1 MSNLRN
7 RLLIIAALIIAS
19 IWALFPRTAVERRES
34 PEGIVSYDTVRRFPL
49 KKGLD
54 LAGGMY
60 MSLEV
65 DDTKQAVANESD
77 ALDRA
82 LTVLRERI
90 DEFGVVEPTVQKVGN
105 DRIIVELPGV
115 QDEERALAIVQQQA
129 FLEFKITD
137 ETDALVRALPRID
150 RIIREKGLAPAA
162 GASADTGRKAG
173 DPLASLFSGDSA
185 GQDTTGKAGAGRD
198 TSGTDTTGVDS
209 LFGAANRDGPL
220 SSVLSAGTIPG
231 EYLVAVTDA
240 PKVEQYLSIPEVRAA
255 IPPGRELLWG
265 NDTIPMGQVGYRAL
279 YMVNSRAILVGDKLI
294 DASPQ
299 QTQMEGTVVS
309 FTLSNEGGRRFRTET
324 QRNIGKYM
332 AIILD
337 KTVMGRPPVIQSAIG
352 TQGQITMG
360 GRRFQ
365 DATDLAL
372 VLRAGALPVPLRVEE
387 IRKIGASLG
396 QDAIDK
402 GRNAGLMAVGLVI
415 LIMVVYYRF
424 SGMLAVIGLMF
435 YALITLA
442 VLAAFNA
449 TLTLPGLAG
458 FVLSIGMAV
467 DANFLIFE
475 RIREEMAFGKTTRTA
490 INEGFDHAWSAIVDT
505 HVTTAL
511 TAVILYQFGT
521 GPVQGFAV
529 ALIAGLAASM
539 VSAIFVVRTLFLMWL
554 QRTNATQ
561 PLSI

>member
-7 RLLIIAALIIAS
+7 RLLLIAALIVAS
-19 IWALFPRTAVERRES
+19 LWALFPRTAVERREAS
-34 PEGIVSYDTVRRFPL
+34 NGVVSYDTVRRFPL

-65 DDTKQAVANESD
+65 DDSKQAVTNESD
-77 ALDRA
+77 ALERA

-90 DEFGVVEPTVQKVGN
+90 DQFGVVEPTVQKVGT

-137 ETDALVRALPRID
+137 ESDALVRALPRLD
-150 RIIREKGLAPAA
+150 RIIREKGLAPAGPATA
-162 GASADTGRKAG
+162 GDTGRQAG
-173 DPLASLFSGDSA
+173 DPLAGLFAGDTARRDSA
-185 GQDTTGKAGAGRD
+185 RADSTASDSTQ
-198 TSGTDTTGVDS
+198 SDS
-209 LFGAANRDGPL
+209 LFGSTNRDGPL
-220 SSVLSAGTIPG
+220 SSVLTAGTIPG
-231 EYLVAVTDA
+231 EYLVALTDA
-240 PKVEQYLSIPEVRAA
+240 QKVERYLSLPEVRAA

-265 NDTIPMGQVGYRAL
+265 SDTMPMGQVGYRPL
-279 YMVNSRAILVGDKLI
+279 YMVHNRAILIGDKLI
-294 DASPQ
+294 DATPQ
-299 QTQMEGTVVS
+299 QSQMEGTVVA

-324 QRNIGKYM
+324 QKNVGKYM

-387 IRKIGASLG
+387 IRKIGPSLG
-396 QDAIDK
+396 QDAIDQ
-402 GRNAGLMAVGLVI
+402 GRNAGLLAVGLVV
-415 LIMVVYYRF
+415 LIMLVYYRF

-435 YALITLA
+435 YALVTLA
-442 VLAAFNA
+442 VLAAFGA

-475 RIREEMAFGKTTRTA
+475 RIREEMVVGKTTRTA

-529 ALIAGLAASM
+529 ALLAGLAASM

>member
-7 RLLIIAALIIAS
+7 RLLIIAALIVAS
-19 IWALFPRTAVERRES
+19 LIALFPRDVRVRRES
-34 PEGIVSYDTVRRFPL
+34 PDGTISFDTVKRIPL
-49 KKGLD
+49 KRGLD

-65 DDTKQAVANESD
+65 DDSKQAVANPSD

-82 LTVLRERI
+82 MVVLRERI
-90 DEFGVVEPTVQKVGN
+90 DQFGVVEPNVQKVGDN
-105 DRIIVELPGV
+105 RIIVELPDV

-137 ETDALVRALPRID
+137 ETDALVRALPRLD
-150 RIIREKGLAPAA
+150 RIIRDKGLAPAA
-162 GASADTGRKAG
+162 AAGVGDTARKAG
-173 DPLASLFSGDSA
+173 DPFAGLFQGDSA
-185 GQDTTGKAGAGRD
+185 GRDSAGAKSD
-198 TSGTDTTGVDS
+198 STQADS
-209 LFGAANRDGPL
+209 LFGATTRDGPL
-220 SSVLSAGTIPG
+220 SSVLSAGNIPG
-231 EYLVAVTDA
+231 EYLVALSDA
-240 PKVEQYLSIPEVRAA
+240 DKVAQYLSIPEVRAA
-255 IPPGRELLWG
+255 IPPGREILWG
-265 NDTIPMGQVGYRAL
+265 NDTIPLGQVGYRAL
-279 YMVNSRAILVGDKLI
+279 YVVNSRAILLGDKLI

-299 QTQMEGTVVS
+299 QSPMEGTVVS
-309 FTLSNEGGRRFRTET
+309 FTLNNQGGRNFRQET

-396 QDAIDK
+396 QDAIDQ
-402 GRNAGLMAVGLVI
+402 GRNAGILAVSLVI
-415 LIMVVYYRF
+415 LIMIVYYRF

-442 VLAAFNA
+442 VLAAFGA

-475 RIREEMAFGKTTRTA
+475 RIREEMTAGKTTRTA

-529 ALIAGLAASM
+529 ALLAGLAASM
-539 VSAIFVVRTLFLMWL
+539 ISAIFVVRTLFLMWL

>member
-7 RLLIIAALIIAS
+7 RLLIIAAMIVAS
-19 IWALFPRTAVERRES
+19 IWALFPRQVRERRES
-34 PEGIVSYDTVRRFPL
+34 AEGVVSYDTVKRFPL
-49 KKGLD
+49 KRGLD

-65 DDTKQAVANESD
+65 DDSKQAVANQSD

-90 DEFGVVEPTVQKVGN
+90 DQFGVVEPTVQKAGDN
-105 DRIIVELPGV
+105 RIIVELPGID
-115 QDEERALAIVQQQA
+115 DEERALAIVQQQA

-137 ETDALVRALPRID
+137 TTNALVRALPRLD
-150 RIIREKGLAPAA
+150 RIIREKGAAVVAA
-162 GASADTGRKAG
+162 GGAATDSGRRAG
-173 DPLASLFSGDSA
+173 DPLAGLFN
-185 GQDTTGKAGAGRD
+185 QDTAGRD
-198 TSGTDTTGVDS
+198 STTGAGQADSTNADS
-209 LFGAANRDGPL
+209 LLGANSREGPL
-220 SSVLSAGTIPG
+220 SSVLSGGQIPG
-231 EYLVAVTDA
+231 EYFVSLEDFPA
-240 PKVEQYLSIPEVRAA
+240 VEQYLTIPEVRAA
-255 IPPGRELLWG
+255 LPPGRELLWG
-265 NDTIPMGQVGYRAL
+265 SDTVTLGQENFRAL
-279 YMVNSRAILVGDKLI
+279 YVVNSRAILLGDKLEN
-294 DASPQ
+294 ATPQ
-299 QTQMEGTVVS
+299 QSQMDGTVVS
-309 FTLSNEGGRRFRTET
+309 FTLSNEGGRRFRSET
-324 QRNIGKYM
+324 QANIGKYM
-332 AIILD
+332 AIVLD
-337 KTVMGRPPVIQSAIG
+337 KRVIGRPPVIQSAIG
-352 TQGQITMG
+352 TNGQITMG

-387 IRKIGASLG
+387 LRKIGPSLG
-396 QDAIDK
+396 QDAIDQ
-402 GRNAGLMAVGLVI
+402 GRNAGLLAVGLVI
-415 LIMVVYYRF
+415 AIMLVYYRF
-424 SGMLAVIGLMF
+424 SGMLAVIGLFF
-435 YALITLA
+435 YGLVTLA

-475 RIREEMAFGKTTRTA
+475 RIREEMTAGKSARTA

-529 ALIAGLAASM
+529 ALLAGLAASM
-539 VSAIFVVRTLFLMWL
+539 ISAIFVVRTLFLMWL

>member
-7 RLLIIAALIIAS
+7 RLLIIAALIVAS
-19 IWALFPRTAVERRES
+19 IWALFPRTAIERRES
-34 PEGIVSYDTVRRFPL
+34 AEGIVSYDTVRRFPL

-65 DDTKQAVANESD
+65 DDSKQAVTNESD

-90 DEFGVVEPTVQKVGN
+90 DQFGVVEPTVQKVG
-105 DRIIVELPGV
+105 DSRIIVELPGV
-115 QDEERALAIVQQQA
+115 QDEERALAIVQKQA

-137 ETDALVRALPRID
+137 ESDALVRALPRLD
-150 RIIREKGLAPAA
+150 RIIREKGLAPAGTVA
-162 GASADTGRKAG
+162 GGDTAVRAG
-173 DPLASLFSGDSA
+173 NPLADLFAGDSA
-185 GQDTTGKAGAGRD
+185 RQDSAGRD
-198 TSGTDTTGVDS
+198 STRGDSAQTDS

-220 SSVLSAGTIPG
+220 SSVLSAGAMPG
-231 EYLVAVTDA
+231 EYLVALTDA

-265 NDTIPMGQVGYRAL
+265 SDTVPMGQVGYRPL
-279 YMVNSRAILVGDKLI
+279 YMVHNRAILVGDKLI
-294 DASPQ
+294 DAAPQ
-299 QTQMEGTVVS
+299 QSPMEGTVVS

-396 QDAIDK
+396 QDAIDQ
-402 GRNAGLMAVGLVI
+402 GRNAGMLAVGLVV

-442 VLAAFNA
+442 VLAAFGA

-475 RIREEMAFGKTTRTA
+475 RIREEMAVGKTTRTA

-529 ALIAGLAASM
+529 ALLAGLAASM
-539 VSAIFVVRTLFLMWL
+539 VSAIFVVRTLFLLWL

>member
-1 MSNLRN
+1 MSKLSH
-7 RLLIIAALIIAS
+7 RLALIAALIVAS
-19 IWALFPRTAVERRES
+19 IWALFPRSVVERKED
-34 PEGIVSYDTVRRFPL
+34 ETTGIVSYDTVSRFPL
-49 KKGLD
+49 KRGLD

-65 DDTKQAVANESD
+65 DDSKQAVANESD

-90 DEFGVVEPTVQKVGN
+90 DEFGVVEPTVQKVGA

-137 ETDALVRALPRID
+137 TTDALVRALPRLD
-150 RIIREKGLAPAA
+150 RIIRDKGLAPA
-162 GASADTGRKAG
+162 GAATPGDTSRKAA
-173 DPLASLFSGDSA
+173 DPLASLFAGDSA
-185 GQDTTGKAGAGRD
+185 GQDSTRRDSTGADSAG
-198 TSGTDTTGVDS
+198 TDS
-209 LFGAANRDGPL
+209 LFGGANRDGPL
-220 SSVLSAGTIPG
+220 STVLSAGGIPG
-231 EYLVAVTDA
+231 EYLVALTDVQR
-240 PKVEQYLSIPEVRAA
+240 VEQYLSIPEVRAA

-265 NDTIPMGQVGYRAL
+265 NDTIPMGQVGYKPPSL
-279 YMVNSRAILVGDKLI
+279 VNSRAILLGDKLT
-294 DASPQ
+294 DATPQ
-299 QTQMEGTVVS
+299 QDQMEGTVVS

-337 KTVMGRPPVIQSAIG
+337 KTVIGRPPVIQSAIG
-352 TQGQITMG
+352 TNGQITMG

-387 IRKIGASLG
+387 IRKIGPSLG
-396 QDAIDK
+396 QDAIDQ
-402 GRNAGLMAVGLVI
+402 GRNAGILAVSLVV

-435 YALITLA
+435 YALVTLA

-475 RIREEMAFGKTTRTA
+475 RIREEMAAGKTTRTA
-490 INEGFDHAWSAIVDT
+490 ISEGFDHAWSAIVDT

-511 TAVILYQFGT
+511 TAAILYQFGT
-521 GPVQGFAV
+521 GPVRGFAV
-529 ALIAGLAASM
+529 ALLAGLAASM
-539 VSAIFVVRTLFLMWL
+539 VSAIFVVRTLFLLWL
-554 QRTNATQ
+554 DRTRASQ

>member
-7 RLLIIAALIIAS
+7 RLLLIAALIIAS
-19 IWALFPRTAVERRES
+19 LWALFPRNVVERRES
-34 PEGIVSYDTVRRFPL
+34 ADGAVSYDTVRRFPL
-49 KKGLD
+49 KRGLD

-65 DDTKQAVANESD
+65 DDSKQAVVNESD

-90 DEFGVVEPTVQKVGN
+90 DEFGVVEPTIQKVGSS
-105 DRIIVELPGV
+105 RIIVELPGV
-115 QDEERALAIVQQQA
+115 DDEERALSIVQQQA
-129 FLEFKITD
+129 YLEFKITD
-137 ETDALVRALPRID
+137 ESDALVRALPRLD
-150 RIIREKGLAPAA
+150 RIIRDKGLAPAA
-162 GASADTGRKAG
+162 VTTLGDTGKRAA
-173 DPLASLFSGDSA
+173 DPLASLFTGDST
-185 GQDTTGKAGAGRD
+185 QDSTKVDSTK
-198 TSGTDTTGVDS
+198 TDSTNADS
-209 LFGAANRDGPL
+209 LFGAQTRDGPL
-220 SSVLSAGTIPG
+220 SSVISGGSIPG
-231 EYLVAVTDA
+231 EYLVALTDF
-240 PKVEQYLSIPEVRAA
+240 PVVERYLSIPEVRAA

-265 NDTIPMGQVGYRAL
+265 SDTIPIGQVGYRPL
-279 YMVNSRAILVGDKLI
+279 YMVNSRAILLGDKLQ
-294 DASPQ
+294 DATPQ
-299 QTQMEGTVVS
+299 QSPMEGTVVA

-387 IRKIGASLG
+387 LRKIGPSLG
-396 QDAIDK
+396 QDAIDQ
-402 GRNAGLMAVGLVI
+402 GRNAGLLAVGLVV
-415 LIMVVYYRF
+415 LIMLVYYRF
-424 SGMLAVIGLMF
+424 SGMLAVLGLAF
-435 YALITLA
+435 YALSTLA

-475 RIREEMAFGKTTRTA
+475 RIREEITAGKTIRTA

-521 GPVQGFAV
+521 GPVRGFAV
-529 ALIAGLAASM
+529 ALLAGLAASM
-539 VSAIFVVRTLFLMWL
+539 VSAIFIVRTLFLLWL